1 MEMANYACYNVSFSA
16 SNNIWMTDDVMV
28 KRVPLLCLQIAYD
41 IFVSRLFYFVLK
53 PLRVPL
59 IIAQVLAGFTLSPTL
74 LGNFKWVFSLFYGQY
89 GILAVETFANL
100 GIMYYVFLSGLE
112 MNADT
117 ILRSRKKGTSI
128 AIAGIVTPML
138 FGVGFLAL
146 QQKLIDKNDVF
157 AQTPK
162 ENHGE
167 AYLFWCL
174 TLSVTS
180 FPVLARILANL
191 KLLYTKLGKDA
202 LTVAMLTDTY
212 GWVMFTLLIPYSSRG
227 GKPYLSVISTLL
239 FIVFCFVVVRP
250 ILTPIVEHKTSTN
263 TWRKSLLLDVLTGVF
278 ICSYITDC
286 LGTHPIVGAF
296 VFGLILPRGKFADM
310 VLEMSADFVSGILC
324 PIYFAGFGF
333 RLNLP
338 LVLKHKN
345 AGLMLLIM
353 LLLSIPK
360 VLSSLVVTFF
370 FGMPARDGV
379 AIGLLLNTKGIM
391 AVILLNVAWDKRIL
405 DPYSFMVMMLAIIV
419 MTVMVSPLINAIYK
433 PKFRFMQSQLRTVQ
447 KLRFDME
454 LRIVACVHNVKH
466 ANNMIHVIEA
476 TNATRLSPIHVSVTH
491 LVQLTR
497 HGTAILVSQ
506 MDNSNSTIG
515 GTEATNYGS
524 QLEFESITNAFEKLV
539 EQYNGVRFDMSSV
552 VSSYT
557 TIHEDIYNVAEEKRA
572 SLILLPFHKEFST
585 VEDALE
591 IIHSEHCEI
600 NKNVLQQAPCSV
612 GILVDRGLR
621 SLLKTKLRIIMI
633 FIGGPDDREALSIA
647 WRMAGHPGTQLH
659 VVRINLLGNA
669 AEETKQKMEKSKSR
683 HEMLST
689 VIDNVMQKELD
700 EECIISFRHKA
711 VNNND
716 SIVYSE
722 KEVHSN
728 TGEEIPTLLNDIDKP
743 GYDLYIIGQGSGKN
757 SVIFSRLLEWCDHPE
772 LGVIGDILA
781 SNSFGTQSS
790 VLIVQQYLVGR
801 KRVVKKCHEVK
812 SGTENL

>member
-1 MEMANYACYNVSFSA
+1 MA
-16 SNNIWMTDDVMV
+16 DDIMI
-28 KRVPLLCLQIAYD
+28 KHVPLLCLQIAYD
-41 IFVSRLFYFVLK
+41 ILVSRLFYFVLK

-59 IIAQVLAGFTLSPTL
+59 IIAQVLAGFTLSPSL
-74 LGNFKWVFSLFYGQY
+74 LGNFEWVFSLFYSQY
-89 GILAVETFANL
+89 GILTVETFANL

-112 MNADT
+112 MNSDT

-162 ENHGE
+162 ENQGK

-174 TLSVTS
+174 ALSVTG

-202 LTVAMLTDTY
+202 LTAAMLTDAY
-212 GWVMFTLLIPYSSRG
+212 GWVMFTLLIPYSTRG
-227 GKPYLSVISTLL
+227 GKPYLSVISTLM
-239 FIVFCFVVVRP
+239 FIVF
-250 ILTPIVEHKTSTN
+250 
-263 TWRKSLLLDVLTGVF
+263 LLCCD
-278 ICSYITDC
+278 S

-296 VFGLILPRGKFADM
+296 VFGLILPHGKFADM
-310 VLEMSADFVSGILC
+310 VLELSADFVSGILC
-324 PIYFAGFGF
+324 PVYFAGFGF

-338 LVLKHKN
+338 FLWKQKN
-345 AGLMLLIM
+345 VGLMLLIM
-353 LLLSIPK
+353 LLLCIPK
-360 VLSSLVVTFF
+360 VLSSVIVTFF

-405 DPYSFMVMMLAIIV
+405 DPYTFMVMMLAIIV

-447 KLRFDME
+447 KLRFDMV
-454 LRIVACVHNVKH
+454 LRIVACVHNAKH

-476 TNATRLSPIHVSVTH
+476 TNATRLSPIHVSVAH

-497 HGTAILVSQ
+497 HGTSILVSQ
-506 MDNSNSTIG
+506 MDNSNSTVG
-515 GTEATNYGS
+515 GAEAANYGS
-524 QLEFESITNAFEKLV
+524 QLEFKSITNTFEELV
-539 EQYNGVRFDMSSV
+539 EQYNAVRFDISSV

-572 SLILLPFHKEFST
+572 SLIILPFHKEYST
-585 VEDALE
+585 IENAPE
-591 IIHSEHCEI
+591 IIHNEHCEI

-612 GILVDRGLR
+612 GIFVDRGLG
-621 SLLKTKLRIIMI
+621 SLLETKLRIIMI

-659 VVRINLLGNA
+659 VVRINLLGKA
-669 AEETKQKMEKSKSR
+669 AEETKLKMEKSKY
-683 HEMLST
+683 HHGMLST
-689 VIDNVMQKELD
+689 IIDNVMQKELD

-716 SIVYSE
+716 SILYSE

-743 GYDLYIIGQGSGKN
+743 GYDLYIVGQGSGKN

-781 SNSFGTQSS
+781 STSFGTQSS

-801 KRVVKKCHEVK
+801 KLVVRKCHEVK